1 MCIVSDQHGNDFICL
16 NLMTCCTKNEN
27 CTALLSAALNFLRT
41 CPTWAQTQMVS
52 LHLPNSFQHAA
63 KPFKSSE
70 PGKCCL
76 SDLWR
81 LWQGLLDSHENRAIS
96 SEFRAE
102 NRARIEQARL
112 RIEQESSEFKTK
124 AENRGES
131 SKVSRRFRGE
141 SSESSGF
148 EPEPAQPNP
157 GHPLG
162 ATKGNQAERM
172 KIQGIFR
179 FQLHLKEIA
188 CPHCNAQRRLQ
199 ANARIFHQTWSL
211 HWLAKS
217 LAAETRHRPQV
228 ALEVFLLSKAVAPE
242 LGFTP
247 HDGTYPTQDSS
258 TRREA

>member
-1 MCIVSDQHGNDFICL
+1 MSSYPSLILEFEQRLVTGVGFNMCTCQNETTPGRTWDMCIVSDQHGNDFICL

-81 LWQGLLDSHENRAIS
+81 LWQGLLDSHENRAVS

-148 EPEPAQPNP
+148 EPEPAQPQPRPPTWRHKREPSRTNENSRNLQVSAALEGNCMP
-157 GHPLG
+157 PLQR
-162 ATKGNQAERM
+162 ATKTA
-172 KIQGIFR
+172 
-179 FQLHLKEIA
+179 
-188 CPHCNAQRRLQ
+188 
-199 ANARIFHQTWSL
+199 
-211 HWLAKS
+211 
-217 LAAETRHRPQV
+217 
-228 ALEVFLLSKAVAPE
+228 
-242 LGFTP
+242 
-247 HDGTYPTQDSS
+247 GTYERKDFPSNLVAALVGKVS
-258 TRREA
+258 GC